1 MKRIP
6 EIARDEAN
14 KFKEQA
20 LAIINGKYDKIV
32 ESGFL
37 DRNDFYDE
45 NGIKNEYFDDEVSQ
59 KLSDK
64 LLENS
69 SQVLT
74 AYEVDLY
81 NNEVGKMYSIAE
93 KCIQ

>member
-14 KFKEQA
+14 RFKEQA
-20 LAIINGKYDKIV
+20 LAIISGKYENII

-59 KLSDK
+59 ELANK
-64 LLENS
+64 LLKA
-69 SQVLT
+69 Q
-74 AYEVDLY
+74 A
-81 NNEVGKMYSIAE
+81 KF
-93 KCIQ
+93 